1 MMQAF
6 RGSAKIIAV
15 VFAALMLLFMVDL
28 SGITGGGGGGGGS
41 VLSSTSVGKINGV
54 SVDTRVYDQAVQ
66 DRIRIAQQ
74 QSTRTLGLDDIQSIR
89 DNVWEEFVTSTV
101 LESEYER
108 RGITVA
114 AEEIA
119 DALLNV
125 PPQEF
130 QDAPDF
136 QTDGQFDF
144 QKYQRWLSSAVGQQ
158 YVPYLEARYR
168 DELKRQKLLRVVTAD
183 VYFSDPA
190 LWRRWRDG
198 NEIVKI
204 GLTAIAPR
212 TVIPDST
219 IEVNDDEIRDYYR
232 EHQDDLT
239 RAAVV
244 NMSYIAVPRIIT
256 HADTM
261 LALDRANSV
270 RQEILDGAP
279 FDEIAR
285 RESADT
291 VSGNQGGDLG
301 EWTRGDMAQ
310 PFDSAA
316 FTMPINTVSQPVV
329 TDFGYHIIEITS
341 RSGDTAEGRHI
352 LIPIEIAGA
361 HRDELDA
368 KADSLEILGAERLD
382 PAALDTAARALGLLI
397 GQTGPVQQGTRLQL
411 GTRVIPDASVW
422 AFRAQQGEVSPVIET
437 FDAYFLFR
445 VDSMTPEG
453 VPPLS
458 DPDVTRSLEHEVR
471 QAKKWT
477 AARALADDYMAR
489 LDAGATLS
497 EAADEMGL
505 PYREFGPFTRTRP
518 PLPNGILIG
527 TSFGLE
533 QGQRSGVLDTR
544 EGLYI
549 LEVLESGAADSA
561 AFIETLDQYRVQ
573 EISMAR
579 QNRVRNY
586 LLALRESADVVD
598 RRDRLYRTNAQL
610 EAEAARLPQNQ
621 QLGL

>member
-1 MMQAF
+1 M
-6 RGSAKIIAV
+6 
-15 VFAALMLLFMVDL
+15 
-28 SGITGGGGGGGGS
+28 
-41 VLSSTSVGKINGV
+41 
-54 SVDTRVYDQAVQ
+54 
-66 DRIRIAQQ
+66 
-74 QSTRTLGLDDIQSIR
+74 
-89 DNVWEEFVTSTV
+89 
-101 LESEYER
+101 
-108 RGITVA
+108 
-114 AEEIA
+114 
-119 DALLNV
+119 
-125 PPQEF
+125 
-130 QDAPDF
+130 
-136 QTDGQFDF
+136 
-144 QKYQRWLSSAVGQQ
+144 
-158 YVPYLEARYR
+158 PYLEARYR
-168 DELKRQKLLRVVTAD
+168 EELKRQKLLRVVTAD

-204 GLTAIAPR
+204 GLTAIAPGSA
-212 TVIPDST
+212 IPDSA
-219 IEVNDDEIRDYYR
+219 IEVTDDEIRTYYR

-239 RAAVV
+239 RPAVV

-256 HADTM
+256 RADTT
-261 LALDRANSV
+261 LAFDLATAL

-285 RESADT
+285 RESTDT

-316 FTMPINTVSQPVV
+316 FTMPLNTVSQPVL
-329 TDFGYHIIEITS
+329 TDFGFHIIEIT
-341 RSGDTAEGRHI
+341 RRGGDTAEGRHI
-352 LIPIEIAGA
+352 LIPIEIAGE

-397 GQTGPVQQGTRLQL
+397 GQTGPVQKGTRLQL
-411 GTRVIPDASVW
+411 GTRVIPDAAVW
-422 AFRAQQGEVSPVIET
+422 AFRAQTGEVSPVIET
-437 FDAYFLFR
+437 SAAYFLFR
-445 VDSMTPEG
+445 VDSASAEG

-458 DPDVTRSLEHEVR
+458 DGDVTKAIEYEVR
-471 QAKKWT
+471 KAKKWS
-477 AARALADDYMAR
+477 AARALAEDYITR
-489 LDAGATLS
+489 VDAGATLAD
-497 EAADEMGL
+497 AADEMGL

-527 TSFGLE
+527 TAFGLE

-549 LEVLESGAADSA
+549 LEVLETGAADSTE
-561 AFIETLDQYRVQ
+561 FLEGLDRYRVQ
-573 EISMAR
+573 EISLAR

-598 RRDRLYRTNAQL
+598 RRADLYRTNAQL
-610 EAEAARLPQNQ
+610 EAEAARLPQNR

>member
-1 MMQAF
+1 
-6 RGSAKIIAV
+6 
-15 VFAALMLLFMVDL
+15 
-28 SGITGGGGGGGGS
+28 
-41 VLSSTSVGKINGV
+41 
-54 SVDTRVYDQAVQ
+54 
-66 DRIRIAQQ
+66 
-74 QSTRTLGLDDIQSIR
+74 
-89 DNVWEEFVTSTV
+89 
-101 LESEYER
+101 
-108 RGITVA
+108 
-114 AEEIA
+114 
-119 DALLNV
+119 
-125 PPQEF
+125 
-130 QDAPDF
+130 
-136 QTDGQFDF
+136 
-144 QKYQRWLSSAVGQQ
+144 
-158 YVPYLEARYR
+158 
-168 DELKRQKLLRVVTAD
+168 
-183 VYFSDPA
+183 
-190 LWRRWRDG
+190 
-198 NEIVKI
+198 
-204 GLTAIAPR
+204 
-212 TVIPDST
+212 
-219 IEVNDDEIRDYYR
+219 
-232 EHQDDLT
+232 
-239 RAAVV
+239 
-244 NMSYIAVPRIIT
+244 MSYIAVPRIVT
-256 HADTM
+256 QADTM
-261 LALDRANSV
+261 LALERAMAV

-291 VSGNQGGDLG
+291 ASGNQGGDLG

-316 FTMPINTVSQPVV
+316 FTMPINTVSEPVV
-329 TDFGYHIIEITS
+329 TEFGYHIIEITS

-397 GQTGPVQQGTRLQL
+397 GQTGPVQKGTRLQL

-422 AFRAQQGEVSPVIET
+422 AFRAEEGEVSPVIET
-437 FDAYFLFR
+437 SAAYFLFR

-458 DPDVTRSLEHEVR
+458 DPDVTRAIGEEVR

-477 AARALADDYMAR
+477 AARTLADDYLAR
-489 LDAGATLS
+489 VDAGGTMS
-497 EAADEMGL
+497 EVADDMGL

-533 QGQRSGVLDTR
+533 PGQRSGVLDTR

-561 AFIETLDQYRVQ
+561 AFLEGLDQYRVQ

-598 RRDRLYRTNAQL
+598 RRASLYRTNAQL
-610 EAEAARLPQNQ
+610 EAEAARLPQSQ

>member
-6 RGSAKIIAV
+6 RSSAKIIAV
-15 VFAALMLLFMVDL
+15 VFAALMLLFLVDL
-28 SGITGGGGGGGGS
+28 SGITGGSGGGGS
-41 VLSSTSVGKINGV
+41 VLTSTTVGKINGRGV
-54 SVDTRVYDQAVQ
+54 ETRVYDQAVQ

-74 QSTRTLGLDDIQSIR
+74 QSSIPLGLDDIERIR
-89 DNVWEEFVTSTV
+89 DDVWEEFVTSTV

-108 RGITVA
+108 RGIMITA
-114 AEEIA
+114 AEVA
-119 DALLNV
+119 GALLNV
-125 PPQEF
+125 PPEEF
-130 QDAPDF
+130 QDAPNF

-168 DELKRQKLLRVVTAD
+168 EELKRQKLLRVVTAD

-204 GLTAIAPR
+204 GLTAIAPGSA
-212 TVIPDST
+212 IPDSA
-219 IEVNDDEIRDYYR
+219 IEVTDDEIRTYYR
-232 EHQDDLT
+232 EHQDDLS
-239 RAAVV
+239 RPAVV
-244 NMSYIAVPRIIT
+244 NMSYISVPRIIT
-256 HADTM
+256 RADTI
-261 LALDRANSV
+261 LAFDLATAL

-285 RESADT
+285 RESTDT

-316 FTMPINTVSQPVV
+316 FTMPLNTVSQPVL
-329 TDFGYHIIEITS
+329 TDFGFHIIEITK
-341 RSGDTAEGRHI
+341 RGGNTAEGRHI
-352 LIPIEIAGA
+352 LIPIEIAGE

-397 GQTGPVQQGTRLQL
+397 GQTGPVQKGTRLQL
-411 GTRVIPDASVW
+411 GTRVIPDAAVW
-422 AFRAQQGEVSPVIET
+422 AFRAQTGEVSPVIET
-437 FDAYFLFR
+437 SAAYFLFR
-445 VDSMTPEG
+445 VDSASAEG

-458 DPDVTRSLEHEVR
+458 DGDVTKAIEYEVR
-471 QAKKWT
+471 KAKKWS
-477 AARALADDYMAR
+477 AARALAEDYITR
-489 LDAGATLS
+489 VDAGATLAD
-497 EAADEMGL
+497 AADEMGL

-527 TSFGLE
+527 TAFGLE

-549 LEVLESGAADSA
+549 LEVLETGAADSTE
-561 AFIETLDQYRVQ
+561 FLEGLDRYRVQ
-573 EISMAR
+573 EISLAR

-598 RRDRLYRTNAQL
+598 RRADLYRTNAQL
-610 EAEAARLPQNQ
+610 EAEAARLPQNR

>member
-6 RGSAKIIAV
+6 RSSAKIIAV
-15 VFAALMLLFMVDL
+15 VFAALMLLFLVDL
-28 SGITGGGGGGGGS
+28 SGITGGSGGGGS
-41 VLSSTSVGKINGV
+41 VLTSTTVGKINGRGV
-54 SVDTRVYDQAVQ
+54 ETRVYDQAVQ

-74 QSTRTLGLDDIQSIR
+74 QSSIPLGLDDIERIR
-89 DNVWEEFVTSTV
+89 DDVWEEFVTSTV

-108 RGITVA
+108 RGIMITA
-114 AEEIA
+114 AEVA
-119 DALLNV
+119 GALLNV

-130 QDAPDF
+130 QGAPNF

-168 DELKRQKLLRVVTAD
+168 EELKRQKLLRVVTAD

-204 GLTAIAPR
+204 GLTAIAPGSA
-212 TVIPDST
+212 IPDSA
-219 IEVNDDEIRDYYR
+219 IEVTDDEIRTYYR

-239 RAAVV
+239 RPAVV

-256 HADTM
+256 RADTT
-261 LALDRANSV
+261 LALDLATAL

-285 RESADT
+285 RESTDT

-316 FTMPINTVSQPVV
+316 FTMPLNTVSQPVL
-329 TDFGYHIIEITS
+329 TDFGFHIIEIT
-341 RSGDTAEGRHI
+341 RRGGDTAEGRHI
-352 LIPIEIAGA
+352 LIPIEIAGE

-397 GQTGPVQQGTRLQL
+397 GQTGPVQRGTRLQL
-411 GTRVIPDASVW
+411 GTRVIPDAAVW
-422 AFRAQQGEVSPVIET
+422 AFRAQTGEVSPVIET
-437 FDAYFLFR
+437 SAAYFLFR
-445 VDSMTPEG
+445 VDSSSAEG

-458 DPDVTRSLEHEVR
+458 DADVTRAIEHEVR
-471 QAKKWT
+471 KAKKWS
-477 AARALADDYMAR
+477 AARALAEDYITR
-489 LDAGATLS
+489 VDAGATLAD
-497 EAADEMGL
+497 AADEMGL

-527 TSFGLE
+527 TAFGLE

-549 LEVLESGAADSA
+549 LEVLETGAADSTE
-561 AFIETLDQYRVQ
+561 FLEGLDRYRVQ
-573 EISMAR
+573 EISLAR

-598 RRDRLYRTNAQL
+598 RRADLYRTNAQL
-610 EAEAARLPQNQ
+610 EAEAARLPQNR

>member
-6 RGSAKIIAV
+6 RSSAKIIAV

-28 SGITGGGGGGGGS
+28 SGITGGSGGGGS
-41 VLSSTSVGKINGV
+41 VLTSTTVGKINGLGV
-54 SVDTRVYDQAVQ
+54 ETRVYDQAVQ

-74 QSTRTLGLDDIQSIR
+74 QTATPLGLDDIESIR

-108 RGITVA
+108 RGITVSA
-114 AEEIA
+114 TEVA
-119 DALLNV
+119 DALINV

-130 QDAPDF
+130 QDTPDF

-212 TVIPDST
+212 AAIPDST
-219 IEVNDDEIRDYYR
+219 IEVTDDEIRNYYR
-232 EHQDDLT
+232 EHQDDLS
-239 RAAVV
+239 RPAVV

-261 LALDRANSV
+261 LALERAMAV

-279 FDEIAR
+279 FEEIAR

-291 VSGNQGGDLG
+291 ASGNQGGELG
-301 EWTRGDMAQ
+301 EWTRGDMTQ

-316 FTMPINTVSQPVV
+316 FTMPINTVSEPVV

-352 LIPIEIAGA
+352 LIPIEIAGV

-382 PAALDTAARALGLLI
+382 PAALDTAARALGLLV
-397 GQTGPVQQGTRLQL
+397 GQTGPVQKGTRLQL

-422 AFRAQQGEVSPVIET
+422 AFRAEEGEVSPVIET
-437 FDAYFLFR
+437 SEAYFLFR

-458 DPDVTRSLEHEVR
+458 DADVTRAIGQEVR

-477 AARALADDYMAR
+477 AARTLADDYLAR
-489 LDAGATLS
+489 VDAGGTMS
-497 EAADEMGL
+497 EVADDMGL

-533 QGQRSGVLDTR
+533 PGQRSGVLDTR

-561 AFIETLDQYRVQ
+561 AFLEGLDQYRVQ

-598 RRDRLYRTNAQL
+598 RRASLYRTNAQL
-610 EAEAARLPQNQ
+610 EAEAARLPQSQ

>member
-28 SGITGGGGGGGGS
+28 SGITGGGGGGGS
-41 VLSSTSVGKINGV
+41 VLSSTTVGKINGV

-397 GQTGPVQQGTRLQL
+397 GQTGPVQEGTRLQL

-458 DPDVTRSLEHEVR
+458 DPDVTRAIEHEVR

-489 LDAGATLS
+489 VDGGATLS
-497 EAADEMGL
+497 EAADDMGL

-544 EGLYI
+544 EGLYV

-561 AFIETLDQYRVQ
+561 AFIEGLDQYRVQ